1 MRQKPDETEECGY
14 CVASWGYEATP
25 PGAQQPSLSVPAA
38 VGVQWL
44 LERRKAQE
52 PRCMAE
58 GRRPERLTGAFHL
71 RKPSSRKYCFLL
83 NVLCKIP
90 QLFCLD

>member
-1 MRQKPDETEECGY
+1 MGLKNVVS
-14 CVASWGYEATP
+14 VASWRCEATP
-25 PGAQQPSLSVPAA
+25 PVAQQPSNSVPAA

-44 LERRKAQE
+44 LERRKVQE
-52 PRCMAE
+52 PGCMAE
-58 GRRPERLTGAFHL
+58 GRLPEKLTGAFHL
-71 RKPSSRKYCFLL
+71 RKPSSQRYCFLL